1 MHNPI
6 ITSLLDTDAY
16 KINMQQAVFHHYPDV
31 HVTADF
37 YCRSD
42 EDLSYLCEQV
52 VDHVHHLATLRF
64 REDELSYLDSLG
76 LYQADFLAFLSGF
89 QFDPDQVTVG
99 IEDGQLAIHI
109 AGPWHEV
116 ILWEV
121 PLLAIIC
128 ELRNRACYPH
138 HTVNDALK
146 RLDDKLAHLPK
157 DGFADGF
164 QLVDF
169 GTRRRFSREVHQAV
183 VTRLH
188 DVYPP
193 LKGTSNVWLAKQL
206 GLPPVGTQAH
216 EWFQAHQQLAG
227 QLADSQQLALQV
239 WLQEYPDSLGIAL
252 TDCINMD
259 AFLQDFDRSLCH
271 AFSGLRHD
279 SGNPIAWGEKAIAH
293 YREHG
298 IDPKDKTL
306 VFSDSLTLA
315 KAVHI
320 YQYFADKATTSFGI
334 GTQLTCDLPNVKT
347 LNVVIKLTTC
357 QGKPVAKISDEPNK
371 AICKDEAH
379 LSALKAA
386 FKLPD

>member
-16 KINMQQAVFHHYPDV
+16 KLNMQQAVFHHYPDV
-31 HVTADF
+31 HVSADF

-42 EDLSYLCEQV
+42 ENLAYLREQLI
-52 VDHVHHLATLRF
+52 DHIHHMGTLRF
-64 REDELSYLDSLG
+64 QADEIDYLSSLD
-76 LYQADFLAFLSGF
+76 LYQADFLAYLSHF
-89 QFDPDQVTVG
+89 QLNPQQVTVS
-99 IEDGQLAIHI
+99 IEEGQLAVHI
-109 AGPWHEV
+109 DGPWCDV

-128 ELRNRACYPH
+128 ELRNRACYPELG
-138 HTVNDALK
+138 VADALA
-146 RLDDKLAHLPK
+146 RLDDKLAHLP
-157 DGFADGF
+157 ADGYSDDF
-164 QLVDF
+164 HLVDF
-169 GTRRRFSREVHQAV
+169 GTRRRFSRDVHQAI

-188 DVYPP
+188 AVYPP
-193 LKGTSNVWLAKQL
+193 LKGTSNCWLAKQL

-227 QLADSQQLALQV
+227 DLADSQQLALNV
-239 WLQEYPDSLGIAL
+239 WLREYPNSLGVAL

-259 AFLQDFDRSLCH
+259 AFLRDLDASLSQ

-279 SGNPIAWGEKAIAH
+279 SGDPIIWGEKAIAH
-293 YREHG
+293 YRHHH

-315 KAVHI
+315 KAIHI
-320 YQYFADKATTSFGI
+320 YQHFAGKASTSFGI

-347 LNVVIKLTTC
+347 LNVVIKLTSC

-371 AICKDEAH
+371 AICKDETH

-386 FKLPD
+386 FNLSP

>member
-16 KINMQQAVFHHYPDV
+16 KLNMQQAVFHHYRDV

-42 EDLSYLCEQV
+42 ENLTPLKDAVIAQV
-52 VDHVHHLATLRF
+52 NALGSLRF
-64 REDELSYLDSLG
+64 TEQELNYLASLE
-76 LYQADFLAFLSGF
+76 LYQADFLSYLKHF
-89 QFDPDQVTVG
+89 QLRPEQVNVT
-99 IEDGQLAIHI
+99 IEEGQLAIHI
-109 AGPWHEV
+109 AGPWCEV

-128 ELRNRACYPH
+128 ELRNRICYPTYGVEH
-138 HTVNDALK
+138 ALA
-146 RLDDKLAHLPK
+146 RLEEKLNHLPE
-157 DGFADGF
+157 DGFADDF

-169 GTRRRFSREVHQAV
+169 GTRRRFSRDVHYAIV
-183 VTRLH
+183 KRLKAA
-188 DVYPP
+188 YPP
-193 LKGTSNVWLAKQL
+193 LKGTSNVWLAKEL

-227 QLADSQQLALQV
+227 ALADSQQLALRV
-239 WLQEYPDSLGIAL
+239 WLKEYPNSLGIAL

-259 AFLQDFDRSLCH
+259 AFLRDFDSELSQ
-271 AFSGLRHD
+271 AFTGLRHD
-279 SGNPIAWGEKAIAH
+279 SGDPIAWGEKAIAH
-293 YREHG
+293 YQHHD
-298 IDPKDKTL
+298 IDPDSKTL

-315 KAVHI
+315 KAIHI
-320 YQYFADKATTSFGI
+320 YRHFSGRVQTSFGI
-334 GTQLTCDLPNVKT
+334 GTQLTCDLPDVKT
-347 LNVVIKLTTC
+347 LNVVIKLTSC

-386 FKLPD
+386 FRLID